1 LNSDSSFS
9 EKFTVFLTEMMN
21 QMLGEYD
28 YSEGEV
34 SVVIA
39 DNALLQS
46 LNRQYRDKDAPTDV
60 LSFSY
65 LEAADQIP
73 GEEKEFAVG
82 DIYISIERARD
93 QAAEAGHSL
102 RRETTLLAVHGL
114 LHLLGFDH
122 DDETNSGAMQKQER
136 AALEKYDLIF
146 AGGETDA

>member
-1 LNSDSSFS
+1 
-9 EKFTVFLTEMMN
+9 
-21 QMLGEYD
+21 MLGEFD

-46 LNRQYRDKDAPTDV
+46 LNRKYRDKDAPTDV

-65 LEAADQIP
+65 LEAADRISI
-73 GEEKEFAVG
+73 EEKEFAVG

-93 QAAEAGHSL
+93 QAEETGHSL

-122 DDETNSGAMQKQER
+122 DDEANTGAMQEQER
-136 AALEKYDLIF
+136 KALEKYDLIF
-146 AGGETDA
+146 TGGQTDA